1 MRITV
6 RLRMLGTASAAEHE
20 LLLELPETA
29 TVESALSKLGLL
41 PQESNLLILVDG
53 RGVDSRHPLEDG
65 DVLTILPRL
74 AGG

>member
-29 TVESALSKLGLL
+29 TVESALSELGLRS
-41 PQESNLLILVDG
+41 QESNLLVLLDG